1 MTDRRNDPNDAKRPE
16 RDADRPLTP
25 DEEVD
30 EASEESF
37 PASDPPESHH
47 ID

>member
-1 MTDRRNDPNDAKRPE
+1 MTQQASGPKHPQGKE
-16 RDADRPLTP
+16 REEDRPLTP

-30 EASEESF
+30 EAVEESF
-37 PASDPPESHH
+37 PASDPPGDYK